1 MSSPLPE
8 TTRVRGGGSA
18 RIGAVVV
25 AVVLVAIAW
34 VGISGR
40 PNPAPRSAVPT
51 LAAAAAPSG
60 GSGLSNAR
68 PDPAVPTPD
77 VTPVPTPKPAATY
90 GASLAMGNVRYV
102 TILSEL
108 QPGHLTG
115 ELHFPSPP
123 LLPTGRFT
131 FSELWH
137 DGLVEG
143 AVAIDEWAIDL
154 DALASATR
162 TAATVVE
169 ASVPAQRSVLDVPPP
184 VTRGYEISVVGRNDL
199 LFSQLLIDVTLGA
212 NRGNDDGA
220 AAKVRFGVTL
230 DVGNAHPSVILS
242 PGENG
247 SFKGTLKVP
256 KPRRTVSAQFRL
268 SNVQLTVS
276 HGLWSELEEFTFALT
291 PQMANVGVSKLVL
304 EEVAPTYRLV
314 VRTNGSVRGQSITV
328 TVICRRLTPSE

>member
-25 AVVLVAIAW
+25 AVVLVAIVW

-40 PNPAPRSAVPT
+40 PNPPPISAIPPVAT
-51 LAAAAAPSG
+51 AAAPSG
-60 GSGLSNAR
+60 GLGLSSAR
-68 PDPAVPTPD
+68 PDTAVPTPD
-77 VTPVPTPKPAATY
+77 VTRAPTPEPPETY

-123 LLPTGRFT
+123 LWPTGTFT

-137 DGLVEG
+137 DGQVEG

-154 DALASATR
+154 QALASATR
-162 TAATVVE
+162 TAATLVE
-169 ASVPAQRSVLDVPPP
+169 ASVPAQRSLLGVPPP
-184 VTRGYEISVVGRNDL
+184 VTSGYEINVVGRNDL
-199 LFSQLLIDVTLGA
+199 LFGQLLIDVRLGA

-220 AAKVRFGVTL
+220 AAKLRFGVTV
-230 DVGNAHPSVILS
+230 DVGNAHQSVILS

-247 SFKGTLKVP
+247 SFKATLTLP
-256 KPRRTVSAQFRL
+256 KPRRAVSAQFRL
-268 SNVQLTVS
+268 SNVQLTAS
-276 HGLWSELEEFTFALT
+276 HGLWSDLEEFRLPLT
-291 PQMANVGVSKLVL
+291 PDLANVGVSKLVL
-304 EEVAPTYRLV
+304 EAVAPTYRLV
-314 VRTNGSVRGQSITV
+314 VRTNGNVRGQSITV
-328 TVICRRLTPSE
+328 TVICRRVTPSE